1 MHRRLPTLVARCSLQ
16 FSTRIPLTT
25 ACLSSLPTAKPLRR
39 LRPVFWN
46 PSLTFRPRAQVVR
59 SARTSSSPKMVAF
72 VTGIRAAAVAFDVND
87 VLGGGMFISEE
98 PSQAGDLPGR
108 IWRVTAVP
116 EPSTLSML
124 SAATLCWLGYLFRKR
139 ES

>member
-1 MHRRLPTLVARCSLQ
+1 
-16 FSTRIPLTT
+16 
-25 ACLSSLPTAKPLRR
+25 
-39 LRPVFWN
+39 
-46 PSLTFRPRAQVVR
+46 
-59 SARTSSSPKMVAF
+59 MVAF